1 MTQSRGWKQ
10 HLLLHPGLS
19 FLRAEA
25 FQGMLHNQ
33 SQHTLTPA
41 PPQSR
46 AGMLPENQCSLGSM
60 DPSQGCSSHILSPF
74 PSLFQP
80 PGQVF
85 RSGDGPGFPRA
96 GGC

>member
-1 MTQSRGWKQ
+1 MTQSPGWKQ

-25 FQGMLHNQ
+25 FQGMLHNHLQ
-33 SQHTLTPA
+33 NTLTPA

-46 AGMLPENQCSLGSM
+46 AGMLLENLCSLIPRIHPRDAHPTG
-60 DPSQGCSSHILSPF
+60 LSPLF
-74 PSLFQP
+74 SLFQP
-80 PGQVF
+80 PGRVF

>member
-1 MTQSRGWKQ
+1 MTQSPGWKQ

-25 FQGMLHNQ
+25 FQGMLHNHRQ
-33 SQHTLTPA
+33 NTLTPA
-41 PPQSR
+41 LPQSR
-46 AGMLPENQCSLGSM
+46 AGMLPENQCSHPR
-60 DPSQGCSSHILSPF
+60 DAHPTDLSPF
-74 PSLFQP
+74 SSLFQP

-85 RSGDGPGFPRA
+85 RSRDGPGFPKA

>member
-1 MTQSRGWKQ
+1 MTQSPGWKQ

-25 FQGMLHNQ
+25 FQGMLHNHLQ
-33 SQHTLTPA
+33 STLTPA

-46 AGMLPENQCSLGSM
+46 AGMLLENHCSVIPRIHPRDAHPTG
-60 DPSQGCSSHILSPF
+60 LSPF
-74 PSLFQP
+74 SSLFQP
-80 PGQVF
+80 PGRVF